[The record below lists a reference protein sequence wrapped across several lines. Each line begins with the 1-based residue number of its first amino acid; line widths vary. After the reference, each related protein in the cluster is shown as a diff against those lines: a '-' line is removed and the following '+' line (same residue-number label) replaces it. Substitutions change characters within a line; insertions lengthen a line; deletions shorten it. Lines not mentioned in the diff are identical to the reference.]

1 MPADND
7 LPLVLVVDDSPVDG
21 AKAAGI
27 VQRTLGWRVERAAD
41 GKAALEAVARARPA
55 VVLTDLQ
62 MPELDGL
69 GLVER
74 LHADEPLLPV
84 VLMTAHGS
92 EEIAV
97 EALRRGAASYV
108 PKRNLGLHLAETLTQ
123 VLGAAEVG
131 RQRQQFLAECRTE
144 LSETFVLPNNPAV
157 LRPMVARLQDDLAA
171 LGLVGEK
178 RRLRAGVAFEEAL
191 TNAMYHGNLEV
202 SSDLRDGP
210 DPGAYHRLAE
220 DRRTIPPYKDR
231 RIRVRTSLS
240 RAAGSVTIEDEG
252 PGFDPT
258 GLPDPTD
265 PENMGRACGRGLLLI
280 RTFVDGVSFNPTG
293 NAITLRLDREPAAP
307 PGWPDERESP

>member
-1 MPADND
+1 MTPETD
-7 LPLVLVVDDSPVDG
+7 PPVVLIVDDSPVD
-21 AKAAGI
+21 ATKAAGI
-27 VQRTLGWRVERAAD
+27 VARTLGWRVERAAD
-41 GKAALEAVARARPA
+41 GKAALAAIARNRPA

-69 GLVER
+69 GLVEH
-74 LHADEPLLPV
+74 LHAQDPLLPV

-97 EALRRGAASYV
+97 EALRRGASSYV
-108 PKRNLGLHLAETLTQ
+108 PKRNLGLHLAETLGL
-123 VLGAAEVG
+123 VVGAAAAG
-131 RQRQQFLAECRTE
+131 RQRQQLLADCLTE
-144 LSETFVLPNNPAV
+144 SAETFVLPNDPAM
-157 LRPMVARLQDDLAA
+157 LRPMVARLQDELAS

-191 TNAMYHGNLEV
+191 TNALYHGNLEV

-210 DPGAYHRLAE
+210 DPGAYQRLAA
-220 DRRTIPPYKDR
+220 DRRTIPPYRDR

-252 PGFDPT
+252 PGFNPAK
-258 GLPDPTD
+258 LPDPLD

-293 NAITLRLDREPAAP
+293 NAITLRLEREPAA
-307 PGWPDERESP
+307 SPA